1 MSVALVTGA
10 SRGIGKAIAVH
21 LAQSGFDV
29 AITARTVNEG
39 EQREHSSTLSRSDTS
54 ALPGSLSATADLV
67 AAAGV
72 RSLVMPA
79 DLTDRTSVAVAAAAV
94 LSEWGRVDVL
104 VNNGRYIGP
113 GHMDRFI
120 DTGLDLLDLHLE
132 ANVMA
137 PLTLIKA
144 VLPGMLERGSGCIF
158 NLTSGAGWHDP
169 PAAAGD
175 GGWGMGYATS
185 KGALHRVAGLLH
197 LEIAGRGVL
206 VANINPGFVA
216 TERIAQDMGSHGF
229 DASRGAPPDVV
240 GAVVAWL
247 AANPGLAEDLMDDGF
262 YPPPV
267 GQVKDSRVIDAQKVC
282 ANLGLVPGWGL
293 ASVRTGADPK

>member
-1 MSVALVTGA
+1 
-10 SRGIGKAIAVH
+10 
-21 LAQSGFDV
+21 
-29 AITARTVNEG
+29 
-39 EQREHSSTLSRSDTS
+39 
-54 ALPGSLSATADLV
+54 
-67 AAAGV
+67 
-72 RSLVMPA
+72 
-79 DLTDRTSVAVAAAAV
+79 
-94 LSEWGRVDVL
+94 VL

-113 GHMDRFI
+113 GHMDRFL

-144 VLPGMLERGSGCIF
+144 VLPGMLERGSGCVF

-175 GGWGMGYATS
+175 GGWGLGYAVS
-185 KGALHRVAGLLH
+185 KGSLHRAAGVLH
-197 LEIAGRGVL
+197 LELAGRGVL

-247 AANPGLAEDLMDDGF
+247 AANPEQAEGVMDDGF

-267 GQVKDSRVIDAQKVC
+267 GQIKDSRVVDAQQVC
-282 ANLGLVPGWGL
+282 ADLGLVPGWRPE
-293 ASVRTGADPK
+293 SVRTGSN